1 MSLEARLFEFR
12 QNAKVSLQKVADAV
26 GVSKAH
32 IWELEKG
39 RSTNPSFDLVRKL
52 AAFYAV
58 TPEEL
63 IGEADVHL
71 VQHPGTEARADSRH
85 GLPINTF
92 AIALFCGSV
101 PRDNDVTKKISAV
114 SIRGDRWLSCRVK

>member
-1 MSLEARLFEFR
+1 MSLDARLFELR

-32 IWELEKG
+32 VWELEKG

-52 AAFYAV
+52 AAFYEV

-63 IGEADVHL
+63 TGEAETPALEDQQIERIHRGL
-71 VQHPGTEARADSRH
+71 KDLTARD
-85 GLPINTF
+85 
-92 AIALFCGSV
+92 
-101 PRDNDVTKKISAV
+101 RDLIE
-114 SIRGDRWLSCRVK
+114 GMVKSMRTRTPSPKD